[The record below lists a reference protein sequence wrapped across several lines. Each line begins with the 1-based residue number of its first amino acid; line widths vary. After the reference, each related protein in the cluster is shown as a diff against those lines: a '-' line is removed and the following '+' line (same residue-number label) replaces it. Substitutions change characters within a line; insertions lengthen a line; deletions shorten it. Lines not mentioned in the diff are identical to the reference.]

1 MRTCA
6 LASRLSASLTRP
18 LRTFTVYL
26 LPLTYYL
33 KSQLQSIAFNAPGR
47 NAAQQTQSAG
57 FAFTVTG
64 LDSGTAYDLTIT
76 AKNGFGSTLDTKT
89 VSFTTESA
97 QGINLITNDKLE
109 MTNKILRDGQV
120 LILRGNKTYTLTGTE
135 IIVP

>member
-1 MRTCA
+1 MQ
-6 LASRLSASLTRP
+6 ASPAR
-18 LRTFTVYL
+18 FEL
-26 LPLTYYL
+26 LLFTYYL

-47 NAAQQTQSAG
+47 NAAQQTQSTG

-76 AKNGFGSTLDTKT
+76 AKNGGGSTLDTKT

-97 QGINLITNDKLE
+97 QGINLITNDKWE

-120 LILRGNKTYTLTGTE
+120 LILRGDKTYTVTGQE